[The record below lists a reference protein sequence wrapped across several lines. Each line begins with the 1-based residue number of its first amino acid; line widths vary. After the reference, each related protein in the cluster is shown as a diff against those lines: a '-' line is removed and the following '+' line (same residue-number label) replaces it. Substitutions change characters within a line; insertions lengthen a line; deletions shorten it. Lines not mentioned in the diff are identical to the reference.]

1 LSQINITPT
10 TETAQV
16 SSIAPKLGVIS
27 PTSKYMNSNK
37 QLSSGSFQKEY
48 NLPFTNKEYNLPFT
62 NKPLSPQEN
71 LITSTKPLNVE
82 VKNTK

>member
-1 LSQINITPT
+1 
-10 TETAQV
+10 
-16 SSIAPKLGVIS
+16 
-27 PTSKYMNSNK
+27 MNSNK